1 MKEGI
6 HMLQPGLKGTAS
18 GTVERRDTAKEMG
31 SGSLLVLAT
40 PAMAALMEQA
50 ACNAVAAE
58 LEEGVTSVGTRLD
71 LRHDAATPVGMEVTA
86 EATLT
91 AVDGR
96 RLTFTIEAADEKGP
110 IGSCAHERVLVTAER
125 FLERAYQ
132 KL

>member
-1 MKEGI
+1 
-6 HMLQPGLKGTAS
+6 MLQPGLKGTAS

-71 LRHDAATPVGMEVTA
+71 LRPVGMEVTA

-96 RLTFTIEAADEKGP
+96 RLTVTIEAADEKGP

>member
-1 MKEGI
+1 
-6 HMLQPGLKGTAS
+6 MLQPGLKGTAS

-96 RLTFTIEAADEKGP
+96 KLTFSAVIYDDAGEVGRAT
-110 IGSCAHERVLVTAER
+110 HERFIIQNEKFQKKADAKKAAE
-125 FLERAYQ
+125 
-132 KL
+132 

>member
-1 MKEGI
+1 MDVSLGGTLSGENASIVAAARDDGI
-6 HMLQPGLKGTAS
+6 LLLSPSAS
-18 GTVERRDTAKEMG
+18 ADTAIQG
-31 SGSLLVLAT
+31 NDSAFRVCFQDSA
-40 PAMAALMEQA
+40 Q
-50 ACNAVAAE
+50 
-58 LEEGVTSVGTRLD
+58 GTRLD

-125 FLERAYQ
+125 FLEKAYQ
-132 KL
+132 QL

>member
-1 MKEGI
+1 MGDAVRGLGGKRAAV
-6 HMLQPGLKGTAS
+6 MLANHGPVVAGL
-18 GTVERRDTAKEMG
+18 
-31 SGSLLVLAT
+31 T
-40 PAMAALMEQA
+40 PEA

-96 RLTFTIEAADEKGP
+96 RLTFTIEAAG
-110 IGSCAHERVLVTAER
+110 AATA
-125 FLERAYQ
+125 AG
-132 KL
+132 